1 MKVSKPEDIR
11 NIALLSHG
19 SVGKTSLLES
29 MLFHNGAIN
38 RLGKVEEGTTASD
51 FTPEEKNKGISIN
64 ATYIP
69 IYRGGIKF
77 NMIDTPGYIDFIGD
91 VHGALRVVD
100 SAIVMVCA
108 ASGVEVNTHRVWK
121 MADDANLPRLV
132 FINKMDRESADFR
145 GTLSQV
151 QENFGS
157 GVIPLFIPMGSE
169 DNFKGVIDLFSGK
182 AHVYEDWGK
191 YKVEDIPAEYVDDY
205 EEFHMEMVETL
216 AEVDDELMMKY
227 LEEEELSKEELEN
240 ALEKGVREGKLM
252 PVFAG
257 SANKGM
263 GVDEILNLAPKV
275 LPSPVG
281 RGPVK
286 GVLPDSEEETARKP
300 SLDEP
305 TCALV
310 AKTMVDPY
318 VGRLSIFRVFSGKI
332 TIDSEIYNANKEE
345 SEKIAKLYNQ
355 KGKDQENVEEV
366 IAGDIGAVAKL
377 QHTGTGD
384 TLCEKENPIILPQIK
399 FPKPNLSLAAYPK
412 GEGDEDKI
420 STALNRFAEE
430 DPTFNVFHDPETN
443 ELVVSGMG
451 TMHLDIVKDV
461 SKRKFGVD
469 FETTAPKIAYKETI
483 QKKIEVE
490 EKHKK
495 QTGGRGQYGHVHIRL
510 EPMPR
515 GSGFEFKEEIF
526 GGAIPNQF
534 IPGVEKGVREAM
546 KEGVIAGY
554 HVVDFKATVFD
565 GSYHPVDSSEMAFK
579 LAASK
584 AFKKAVENADPV
596 LLEPIM
602 EVRVEVS
609 EEQMGDVIGDLNSK
623 RGKILGMDP
632 QDGLQIIKAN
642 VPLAEMANYAN
653 DLKSITGGQ
662 GTFSMKVAYYDKV
675 PPRET
680 EQIIAKSKKDEE

>member
-19 SVGKTSLLES
+19 SVGKTSLLEA
-29 MLFHNGAIN
+29 MLFHSGATN
-38 RLGKVEEGTTASD
+38 RLGKVEEGTTVSD

-69 IYRGGIKF
+69 LYRDGIKF
-77 NMIDTPGYIDFIGD
+77 NMIDTPGYIDFIGE

-100 SAIVMVCA
+100 SSIVMVCA

-145 GTLSQV
+145 GALSQV
-151 QENFGS
+151 QENFGN
-157 GVIPLFIPMGSE
+157 GVLPLFIPMGVE

-182 AHVYEDWGK
+182 VHVYEDWGK
-191 YKVEDIPAEYVDDY
+191 YKVEDIPDEYADDY
-205 EEFHMEMVETL
+205 EEFHTEMVESL

-240 ALEKGVREGKLM
+240 ALEKGVREGKLI

-257 SANKGM
+257 SVNKGI
-263 GVDEILNLAPKV
+263 GVDEILKLALRV
-275 LPSPVG
+275 LPSPVD
-281 RGPVK
+281 RGPFK
-286 GVLPDSEEETARKP
+286 GVLPDSEDEVERKP

-305 TCALV
+305 PCALV
-310 AKTMVDPY
+310 AKTMVDTY

-332 TIDSEIYNANKEE
+332 TIDSEIYNSNKEE

-355 KGKDQENVEEV
+355 KGKDQENVDEV

-384 TLCEKENPIILPQIK
+384 TLCEKENPIILPEIK
-399 FPKPNLSLAAYPK
+399 FPKPNLSLAAHPK

-430 DPTFNVFHDPETN
+430 DPTFAVFHDPETN

-451 TMHLDIVKDV
+451 TMHLDVVKDV

-495 QTGGRGQYGHVHIRL
+495 QTGGRGQYGHVHLRL
-510 EPMPR
+510 EPLPR

-546 KEGVIAGY
+546 KEGVLAGY
-554 HVVDFKATVFD
+554 QVVDFKATVFD

-584 AFKKAVENADPV
+584 AFKKAVQNSDPV

-609 EEQMGDVIGDLNSK
+609 EENMGDVIGDLNSK

-680 EQIIAKSKKDEE
+680 EQIIAQSKKDEE

>member
-19 SVGKTSLLES
+19 SVGKTSLLEA
-29 MLFHNGAIN
+29 MLFQNGVTN
-38 RLGKVEEGTTASD
+38 RLGNVEEGTTASD
-51 FTPEEKNKGISIN
+51 FTPEEKSKGISIN

-69 IYRGGIKF
+69 LYREGIKF
-77 NMIDTPGYIDFIGD
+77 NMIDTPGYIDFIGE

-100 SAIVMVCA
+100 SSIVMVCA

-121 MADDANLPRLV
+121 MADEASLPRLV

-145 GTLSQV
+145 GTLSQI
-151 QENFGS
+151 QETFGN
-157 GVIPLFIPMGSE
+157 GVVPLFIPMGAE
-169 DNFKGVIDLFSGK
+169 DNFKGVIDLFQGK
-182 AHVYEDWGK
+182 AHVYSDWGK
-191 YKVEDIPAEYVDDY
+191 YSVEDIPEEFADDY
-205 EEFHMEMVETL
+205 EEYHMEMVEAL

-227 LEEEELSKEELEN
+227 LEEEELTTEELEG
-240 ALEKGVREGKLM
+240 ALEKGVREGSLM

-257 SANKGM
+257 SAARAI
-263 GVDEILNLAPKV
+263 GVEEILNYSSRI
-275 LPSPVG
+275 LPSPVD
-281 RGPVK
+281 RGSVR
-286 GVLPDSEEETARKP
+286 GTLPDSEEETERQP

-305 TCALV
+305 TSALV

-332 TIDSEIYNANKEE
+332 TIDSEIYNSTKDET
-345 SEKIAKLYNQ
+345 EKIAKLYNQ

-384 TLCEKENPIILPQIK
+384 TLCSKENPVVFPEIK

-412 GEGDEDKI
+412 GEGDEEKI

-430 DPTFNVFHDPETN
+430 DPTFTAFHDPETN

-451 TMHLDIVKDV
+451 TMHLDVVKDV
-461 SKRKFGVD
+461 SRRKFGVD
-469 FETTAPKIAYKETI
+469 FETKPPKIAYKETI

-495 QTGGRGQYGHVHIRL
+495 QTGGRGQYGHVHLRL
-510 EPMPR
+510 EPLSR
-515 GSGFEFKEEIF
+515 GSGFEFQEEIF

-546 KEGVIAGY
+546 KEGVLAGY
-554 HVVDFKATVFD
+554 EVVDFKATVFD

-584 AFKKAVENADPV
+584 AFKKAVEKADPAI
-596 LLEPIM
+596 LEPIM

-632 QDGLQIIKAN
+632 QDGIQIIRAN

-680 EQIIAKSKKDEE
+680 DLIIEQSKKDED